1 MRVLVVDDSTTMR
14 RIIINSLNR
23 LGYEQILEATNGR
36 EGLERLADESGAV
49 DLIITDSNMPEMSG
63 LDFVRAVRSI
73 ETMRALPVLMITTN
87 ASREDIV
94 QARQAGV
101 NDYIVKPFTPEVF
114 RDKILAASAAAAK

>member
-14 RIIINSLNR
+14 RIIINTLNR
-23 LGYEQILEATNGR
+23 LGHEDIVEAANGR
-36 EGLERLADESGAV
+36 EGLERLTELAGAV

-63 LDFVRAVRSI
+63 LDFVRAVRGVES
-73 ETMRALPVLMITTN
+73 MRALPVLMITTN

-114 RDKILAASAAAAK
+114 RDKILAASAAGAK

>member
-14 RIIINSLNR
+14 RIIINTLNR
-23 LGYEQILEATNGR
+23 LGHEDVVEAANGR
-36 EGLERLADESGAV
+36 EGLERLTDGSGAV

-63 LDFVRAVRSI
+63 LDFVRAIRGI
-73 ETMRALPVLMITTN
+73 GTLRTLPVLMITTN

-114 RDKILAASAAAAK
+114 RDKILAASAK

>member
-14 RIIINSLNR
+14 RIIVNTLNR
-23 LGYEQILEATNGR
+23 LGHEDIVEAANGR
-36 EGLERLADESGAV
+36 EGLERLSEVAGAV

-63 LDFVRAVRSI
+63 LDFVRAVRGVES
-73 ETMRALPVLMITTN
+73 MRALPVLMITTN

-114 RDKILAASAAAAK
+114 RDKILAASVAGAK